1 MLRLNPKKLTLN
13 GGDWMPVLEPVVDYL
28 PNDAVL
34 GYQRDEIINAHLQP
48 GKPWAGSQKNS
59 KTVK

>member
-1 MLRLNPKKLTLN
+1 
-13 GGDWMPVLEPVVDYL
+13 MPVLEPVVDYL
-28 PNDAVL
+28 PNYAVL
-34 GYQRDEIINAHLQP
+34 GYQRDEIINAHKEQ